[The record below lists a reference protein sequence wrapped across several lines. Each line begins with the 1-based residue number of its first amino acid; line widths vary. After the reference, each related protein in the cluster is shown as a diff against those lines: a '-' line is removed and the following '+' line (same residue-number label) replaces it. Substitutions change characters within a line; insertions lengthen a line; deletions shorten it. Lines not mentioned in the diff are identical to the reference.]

1 MIRQRLFLH
10 RGLLL
15 SAIVGVIGFAAIPSA
30 QTMGEPEKFS
40 ASAVDLNTGQT
51 GRIEIS
57 VTRWS
62 TPAEREVL
70 LSALFKEG
78 QEELLEK
85 LRDMRS
91 VGRIYT
97 PGSIGYE
104 LRFAE
109 QQKLPE
115 GGRKVIL
122 ATDRPMTFWE
132 LINRPRSSQY
142 PFTWVQLNLKA
153 DGTGDGELAVA
164 ARVHGDRPTRPIEVE
179 TFQIQPVR
187 LQSVTASKDRDN

>member
-1 MIRQRLFLH
+1 MIRQRAFLFPRLLVLAAVA
-10 RGLLL
+10 GLV
-15 SAIVGVIGFAAIPSA
+15 SIAALEA
-30 QTMGEPEKFS
+30 QTMGEPEKFT
-40 ASAVDLNTGQT
+40 AAAVDLNTGQT
-51 GRIEIS
+51 GRVEIS

-62 TPAEREVL
+62 TPAERETL

-78 QEELLEK
+78 QEELLGK
-85 LRDMRS
+85 LRDMRA

-115 GGRKVIL
+115 GGRRIIL
-122 ATDRPMTFWE
+122 ATDRPMSFWE

-164 ARVHGDRPTRPIEVE
+164 ARVFGDRPNRPIEVE
-179 TFQIQPVR
+179 TFQISPVR
-187 LQSVTASKDRDN
+187 LQSVTSSKDKDN